1 MRTLILTIFSFKKKE
16 TIQFETEEFF
26 RLASSLSVLKLI
38 TSQNI
43 KVSKYN
49 SGYLIPSGSL
59 QKISE
64 IIKSEKLTL
73 VLVNVNLSPIQQRN
87 LEKFWN
93 AKVLDRTGL
102 VLEIFGS
109 RALTKEGVLQVE
121 LAHLLHQKS
130 RLVRSWTHLE
140 RQRGG
145 KGFLG
150 GPGETQIES
159 DRRVL
164 DARISS
170 IKSSIEKVSKTRLVQ
185 RNSRFRKNAFVI
197 SFVGYTNAGKSTL
210 FNSFP
215 NKKTREEDRL
225 FSTLDPF
232 LKRCRG
238 KNSNYVISDTVGFI
252 QNLPT
257 SLITAFKSTLEE
269 IKYSQLIV
277 HVIDAS
283 DEHSFY
289 KSQVVY
295 EVLETI
301 DNKIDL
307 KNKVIEVHN
316 KIDLVD
322 SYSPKPFN
330 SMISKGNVFQVSAK
344 NNHGIRELK
353 SGIESILFSDV
364 IDENIHVSSNEV
376 EKLDWLYSRQ
386 LVVSANPV
394 GKKIQIKVS
403 WSKFQK
409 EQFKK
414 SFLVLAL

>member
-16 TIQFETEEFF
+16 TIEFEREEFH
-26 RLASSLSVLKLI
+26 RLAASLSALKVV
-38 TSQNI
+38 TSHHI
-43 KVSKYN
+43 KVSRYN
-49 SGYLIPSGSL
+49 AGYLISSGSL
-59 QKISE
+59 DKITQ
-64 IIKSEKLTL
+64 IIKSLNLTL
-73 VLVNVNLSPIQQRN
+73 VLVNVNLSPVQQRN

-93 AKVLDRTGL
+93 TKVLDRTGL

-109 RALTKEGVLQVE
+109 RALTKEGTLQVE

-159 DRRVL
+159 DRR
-164 DARISS
+164 AINTRISA
-170 IKSSIEKVSKTRLVQ
+170 IKKSTEKISKTRQVQ
-185 RNSRFRKNAFVI
+185 RNSRYRNNAFLA

-215 NKKTREEDRL
+215 NKKTKEEDRL

-232 LKRCRG
+232 LKGCRAG
-238 KNSNYVISDTVGFI
+238 NSNYVISDTVGFI

-257 SLITAFKSTLEE
+257 TLITAFKSTLEE

-283 DEHSFY
+283 DEYAFY
-289 KSQVVY
+289 KSKVVY

-301 DNKIDL
+301 DSSIDI
-307 KNKVIEVHN
+307 KTKVVEVHN
-316 KIDLVD
+316 KIDLIENSSSV
-322 SYSPKPFN
+322 PFN
-330 SMISKGNVFQVSAK
+330 SLIPKSNVFQVSAK
-344 NNHGIRELK
+344 DNLGIRELK
-353 SGIESILFSDV
+353 SGIEGLLFSEV
-364 IDENIHVSSNEV
+364 IDEKIRLSPNEV

-394 GKKIQIKVS
+394 GNKIEIKLS
-403 WSKFQK
+403 WNKFQK
-409 EQFKK
+409 KQFKK
-414 SFLVLAL
+414 SFLVSA

>member
-16 TIQFETEEFF
+16 TIEFEREEFH
-26 RLASSLSVLKLI
+26 RLAASLSALKVV
-38 TSQNI
+38 TSHHI
-43 KVSKYN
+43 KVSRYN
-49 SGYLIPSGSL
+49 AGYLISSGSL
-59 QKISE
+59 DKITQ
-64 IIKSEKLTL
+64 IIKSLNLTL
-73 VLVNVNLSPIQQRN
+73 VLVNVNLSPVQQRN

-93 AKVLDRTGL
+93 TKVLDRTGL

-109 RALTKEGVLQVE
+109 RALTKEGTLQVE

-159 DRRVL
+159 DRR
-164 DARISS
+164 AINTRISA
-170 IKSSIEKVSKTRLVQ
+170 IKKSTEKISKTRQVQ
-185 RNSRFRKNAFVI
+185 RNSRYRNNAFLA

-215 NKKTREEDRL
+215 NKKTKEEDRL

-232 LKRCRG
+232 LKGCRAG
-238 KNSNYVISDTVGFI
+238 NSNYVISDTVGFI

-257 SLITAFKSTLEE
+257 TLITAFKSTLEE

-283 DEHSFY
+283 DEYAFY
-289 KSQVVY
+289 KSKVVY

-301 DNKIDL
+301 DSSIDI
-307 KNKVIEVHN
+307 KTKVVEVHN
-316 KIDLVD
+316 KIDLIENSSSV
-322 SYSPKPFN
+322 PFN
-330 SMISKGNVFQVSAK
+330 SLIPKSNVFQVSAK
-344 NNHGIRELK
+344 DNLGIRELK
-353 SGIESILFSDV
+353 SGIEGLLFSEV
-364 IDENIHVSSNEV
+364 IDEKIHLSPNEV

-394 GKKIQIKVS
+394 GNKIEIKLS
-403 WSKFQK
+403 WNKFQK

-414 SFLVLAL
+414 FFLVSA

>member
-16 TIQFETEEFF
+16 TIEFEREEFH
-26 RLASSLSVLKLI
+26 RLAASLSALKVV
-38 TSQNI
+38 TSHHI
-43 KVSKYN
+43 KVSRYN
-49 SGYLIPSGSL
+49 SGYLISSGSL
-59 QKISE
+59 DKITQ
-64 IIKSEKLTL
+64 IIKSLNLTL
-73 VLVNVNLSPIQQRN
+73 VLVNVNLSPVQQRN

-93 AKVLDRTGL
+93 TKVLDRTGL

-109 RALTKEGVLQVE
+109 RALTKEGTLQVE

-159 DRRVL
+159 DRR
-164 DARISS
+164 AINTRISA
-170 IKSSIEKVSKTRLVQ
+170 IKKSTEKISKTRQVQ
-185 RNSRFRKNAFVI
+185 RNSRYRNNAFLA

-215 NKKTREEDRL
+215 NKKTKEEDRL

-232 LKRCRG
+232 LKGCRAG
-238 KNSNYVISDTVGFI
+238 NSNYVISDTVGFI

-257 SLITAFKSTLEE
+257 TLITAFKSTLEE

-283 DEHSFY
+283 DEYAFY
-289 KSQVVY
+289 KSKVVY

-301 DNKIDL
+301 DSSIDI
-307 KNKVIEVHN
+307 KTKVVEVHN
-316 KIDLVD
+316 KIDLIENSSSV
-322 SYSPKPFN
+322 PFN
-330 SMISKGNVFQVSAK
+330 SLIPKSNVFQVSAK
-344 NNHGIRELK
+344 DNLGIRELK
-353 SGIESILFSDV
+353 SGIEGLLFSEV
-364 IDENIHVSSNEV
+364 IDEKIHLSPNEV

-394 GKKIQIKVS
+394 GNKIEIKLS
-403 WSKFQK
+403 WNKFQK
-409 EQFKK
+409 KQFKK
-414 SFLVLAL
+414 SFLVSA